1 MCRKFA
7 KSKHHVYLFLYHLWN
22 NQVGIKLSDH
32 LVGSQKSFDHMSLSG
47 AFPHMSPRFVLQF
60 LVNFTLRGRHRGEDL
75 VLKLLGSILGTW
87 RVSGVVLGRWGL
99 AHWSS
104 TFKFNYIHM
113 KKNNGWMVDKSTVS
127 DFANEPKPLWEK
139 NISEK
144 HWNLTKKTSKFD
156 IWCRII
162 WQVSL
167 RPKTS
172 WLVGAQCNLTKK
184 KSMTLTCLTPCS
196 NDFWPRMHPRKTKV
210 ELQIL
215 PIQNGASL
223 TERLLLPFLLSH
235 SIHGTKDIFT
245 YMKTIKL
252 NPWWRE
258 ICHTWMVWVYW
269 AGRNRDLHQTAHFNT
284 RQTSRI
290 FATRHGIVGKEIR
303 FQSGTGH
310 VFEKHQSTLPP
321 EQPFEK
327 TPSSPPILLVWIL
340 ALEGS

>member
-1 MCRKFA
+1 MLHACNHQQQNHHIPEPFAQKPRFFFTFKNANGFKTFRLSTSDVSFLQIQRLNSVRHATFANQSQRERMEPRRLPQAQKVLEPPEFDPAPSSSFGQTRIALLILIGANNKICRKFA
-7 KSKHHVYLFLYHLWN
+7 ESKHHVYLFLYHLWN

-87 RVSGVVLGRWGL
+87 GVSGVVLGRWGL

-144 HWNLTKKTSKFD
+144 HWNLTKKTSKFV

-162 WQVSL
+162 WQVSV
-167 RPKTS
+167 RPKT
-172 WLVGAQCNLTKK
+172 WWKPVGFQLLEHNVIWPKK
-184 KSMTLTCLTPCS
+184 N
-196 NDFWPRMHPRKTKV
+196 NDTDVPDPM
-210 ELQIL
+210 
-215 PIQNGASL
+215 
-223 TERLLLPFLLSH
+223 
-235 SIHGTKDIFT
+235 
-245 YMKTIKL
+245 
-252 NPWWRE
+252 
-258 ICHTWMVWVYW
+258 
-269 AGRNRDLHQTAHFNT
+269 
-284 RQTSRI
+284 
-290 FATRHGIVGKEIR
+290 
-303 FQSGTGH
+303 
-310 VFEKHQSTLPP
+310 
-321 EQPFEK
+321 
-327 TPSSPPILLVWIL
+327 
-340 ALEGS
+340 

>member
-1 MCRKFA
+1 MQLLQINRKGRGWNRVDFRRLKRFLSA
-7 KSKHHVYLFLYHLWN
+7 GSKGSWASGSRPEFHPLPLDKPESKHHVYLFLYHLWN

-127 DFANEPKPLWEK
+127 DFANKPKPLWEK

-144 HWNLTKKTSKFD
+144 HWNLTKKTSKFV

-196 NDFWPRMHPRKTKV
+196 NDFWPRMYPEKPRSSSKSFRFKT
-210 ELQIL
+210 EL
-215 PIQNGASL
+215 P
-223 TERLLLPFLLSH
+223 
-235 SIHGTKDIFT
+235 
-245 YMKTIKL
+245 
-252 NPWWRE
+252 
-258 ICHTWMVWVYW
+258 
-269 AGRNRDLHQTAHFNT
+269 
-284 RQTSRI
+284 
-290 FATRHGIVGKEIR
+290 
-303 FQSGTGH
+303 
-310 VFEKHQSTLPP
+310 
-321 EQPFEK
+321 
-327 TPSSPPILLVWIL
+327 
-340 ALEGS
+340 